1 MDPLGIFIWIV
12 TALIVAVVVWLVG
25 ERLEPAPLMPQA
37 AYIAV
42 AASLATFMGSEA
54 FSWIS
59 EKGPEVDGF
68 YILTGA
74 AFGLAVTA
82 LAAVAARTPAPEVRE
97 EI

>member
-1 MDPLGIFIWIV
+1 
-12 TALIVAVVVWLVG
+12 
-25 ERLEPAPLMPQA
+25 
-37 AYIAV
+37 
-42 AASLATFMGSEA
+42 MGSEA